1 MAAAGRGNA
10 MPIDPS
16 IYRTQQPVQI
26 QTPNPLELIQ
36 AAGQIQQVRSLVEAR
51 RLAADAARQKAAD
64 DAAER
69 QAFTEADGD
78 VPTALKLLYPRAP
91 ARAAARE
98 KEWQAANKDQVEA
111 IGKGLENQKKQLDH
125 LFQVWGLVKDQPS
138 LEAIRPLFVKTF
150 PHLDAALPTE
160 YGDGSAVQ
168 RVSDAA
174 LSRKDQLEQKQKIV
188 ELFANGKFHEALGNL
203 LSQPDI
209 TPQKWDEAITGSI
222 KLGMPKEV
230 GDQFGGVGGY
240 SPANVA
246 NAARLAVPAAK
257 REELAKPQ
265 PITTTDAAGNEVTQF
280 VTPAAG
286 ASYAKPAQHSPAY
299 KEWQDYQAQGGTL
312 DFNAYQTMDANRKA
326 VRINAGQGGPE
337 DIKDAVQG
345 MIDGRVPPMLPGRA
359 STAYTAM
366 LAEAQRR
373 GYNLAGAATDWTA
386 TQKHI
391 ATMNGAQQL
400 RLNQAVNALPDM
412 LDKVDTLAQQWK
424 GSGAP
429 LLNRINL
436 AAAKNGVY
444 GTKAATIAT
453 QLDAQIADVV
463 ADLGN
468 VYMGGNS
475 PTDHALQ
482 LAGKSLQADWSEPVL
497 RQMITLAKQNVQIRR
512 NSINNTGVAGA
523 SEGNPYA
530 PPPPPA
536 QKAPTDPLGIR

>member
-1 MAAAGRGNA
+1 
-10 MPIDPS
+10 MPIDAS

-26 QTPNPLELIQ
+26 QTPNPLDLIQ
-36 AAGQIQQVRSLVEAR
+36 AAGQVQQVRSQVEAR

-64 DAAER
+64 DAAV
-69 QAFTEADGD
+69 QQVFAQTGGD
-78 VPTALKLLYPRAP
+78 VPAALSLLYARAP
-91 ARAAARE
+91 ARAAVIE
-98 KEWQAANKDQVEA
+98 KEWQAANKDKVEA
-111 IGKGLENQKKQLDH
+111 VGKDLENQKKQLEH
-125 LFQVWGLVKDQPS
+125 YLNVWGFVKDDSS
-138 LEAIRPLFVKTF
+138 LNAIRPLFVKAF
-150 PHLDAALPTE
+150 PQLDAALPTE
-160 YGDGSAVQ
+160 YGDGTAVQ
-168 RVSDAA
+168 AVSDAA
-174 LSRKDQLEQKQKIV
+174 LTRQQQVERNQKTL

-209 TPQKWDEAITGSI
+209 TPEKWDQGIAGFI
-222 KLGMPKEV
+222 KLGGPKEV
-230 GDQFGGVGGY
+230 ADQFGGVGGF

-246 NAARLAVPAAK
+246 NAGRLAVPAAK

-280 VTPAAG
+280 VTPTAG
-286 ASYAKPAQHSPAY
+286 ATYAKPAQHSPAY

-326 VRINAGQGGPE
+326 IRINAGQGSPA
-337 DIKDAVQG
+337 DVKDAVQG
-345 MIDGRVPPMLPGRA
+345 MIDGIIPPMLPGRA

-366 LAEAQRR
+366 MAEAQRR
-373 GYNLAGAATDWTA
+373 GYNLAGAATDWVA

-400 RLNQAVNALPDM
+400 RLNQAVNALPEM

-429 LLNRINL
+429 LLNRANL
-436 AAAKNGVY
+436 ALAKNGVY

-453 QLDAQIADVV
+453 QLESQIADVV

-497 RQMITLAKQNVQIRR
+497 RQMITLAKENVRIRR

-523 SEGNPYA
+523 SADNPYMPA
-530 PPPPPA
+530 PPGGSPA
-536 QKAPTDPLGIR
+536 TTTGPNPFRK